1 MFDFLVIRLFGCR
14 KILQIGDICKIN
26 GKEKAVSRYNLLYL
40 FGLFELG
47 ANFARTIPGYL
58 TFTTLTRT
66 FMMKRLFLLVVV
78 GFLSMP
84 MIASA
89 GLIGA
94 TVDIEWFYP
103 NSSTSF
109 CSSGT
114 AVVGAGLEY
123 AAGCSG
129 FSPVSIDISDTQVFV
144 DTGGSTWSSGSFN
157 GFVMSILSGPDI
169 LSVAYNAALSNMGFA
184 SVSSTS
190 SSAAFNFAGVSPGGL
205 AVFDIASASVPEPGT
220 VALLAL
226 GLTGLRLAR
235 KKTNV

>member
-1 MFDFLVIRLFGCR
+1 
-14 KILQIGDICKIN
+14 
-26 GKEKAVSRYNLLYL
+26 
-40 FGLFELG
+40 
-47 ANFARTIPGYL
+47 
-58 TFTTLTRT
+58 
-66 FMMKRLFLLVVV
+66 MMKRLFLLVVV

-190 SSAAFNFAGVSPGGL
+190 SSAAFNFASVSPGGL